1 MGLGNWNDDGQHADE
16 LEDGPQEESIPQQVL
31 QERGLRHLGRGEVQ
45 VGSHGPSCLLPEVP
59 SDSPLSRANF

>member
-1 MGLGNWNDDGQHADE
+1 MGLGNGNDDGQHADE